1 MRSQPSVV
9 ADNTV
14 NVLKAR
20 GMTENGAKRASL
32 AIYLP
37 DLSGGGAER
46 LHARLLPQFSKAGF
60 NVTFLL
66 DREGGELTDPV
77 KEQGARIVA
86 LDAKRQL
93 SALPKLVRYLKEEK
107 PDILIANMEHMN
119 VMAVLARRLAGVRT
133 RILVTQHNA
142 FSEQVKRRSWQFR
155 VLPALYR
162 MAMPFADVIVAV
174 SAGVADDL
182 AARAGIRRSKIR
194 VIYNGVVTEDFEER
208 TSRTPEH
215 PWFADPQPIVLA
227 MGRLVPQKDFT
238 TLIKAFAGVSKQSD
252 ARLLILGDGPMREE
266 LETLVKSLGLEER
279 ISMPGFS
286 ENALAYLKHAKLFVL
301 SSRFEGFGNV
311 VAEALA
317 CGTPVVSTD
326 CPHGPAEILDGGRF
340 GSLVPVGDAAA
351 LEKAIVDSLGR
362 PVDATELQVRGK
374 TFSVAR
380 CAESYCEVL
389 A

>member
-1 MRSQPSVV
+1 
-9 ADNTV
+9 
-14 NVLKAR
+14 
-20 GMTENGAKRASL
+20 
-32 AIYLP
+32 
-37 DLSGGGAER
+37 
-46 LHARLLPQFSKAGF
+46 
-60 NVTFLL
+60 
-66 DREGGELTDPV
+66 
-77 KEQGARIVA
+77 
-86 LDAKRQL
+86 
-93 SALPKLVRYLKEEK
+93 
-107 PDILIANMEHMN
+107 
-119 VMAVLARRLAGVRT
+119 MAVLARWLAGVRT

-162 MAMPFADVIVAV
+162 MALPFADIIVAV

-182 AARAGIRRSKIR
+182 AARAGIKRSQIH

-215 PWFADPQPIVLA
+215 PWFADPQPVVLA

-252 ARLLILGDGPMREE
+252 ARLLILGDGPMRGE
-266 LETLVKSLGLEER
+266 LEALAKSLDLHER

-286 ENALAYLKHAKLFVL
+286 ENALAYLKRAKLFVL

-340 GSLVPVGDAAA
+340 GSLVPVGDVAA
-351 LEKAIVDSLGR
+351 LEKAIVDCLGR
-362 PVDATELQVRGK
+362 PVDVAVLQVRGQ

>member
-1 MRSQPSVV
+1 
-9 ADNTV
+9 
-14 NVLKAR
+14 
-20 GMTENGAKRASL
+20 MTENGAKRASL

-46 LHARLLPQFSKAGF
+46 LHARLLPQFSQAGF

-77 KEQGARIVA
+77 KEQGARIIA

-93 SALPKLVRYLKEEK
+93 SALPKLVRYLKKEK

-119 VMAVLARRLAGVRT
+119 VMAVFARWLAGVRT

-162 MAMPFADVIVAV
+162 MALPFADIIVAV

-182 AARAGIRRSKIR
+182 AARAGIKRSQIR

-215 PWFADPQPIVLA
+215 PWFADPQPVVLA

-252 ARLLILGDGPMREE
+252 ARLLILGDGPMRGE
-266 LETLVKSLGLEER
+266 LETLAKSLDLHER

-286 ENALAYLKHAKLFVL
+286 ENALAYLKRAKLFVL

-340 GSLVPVGDAAA
+340 GSLVPVGDVAA
-351 LEKAIVDSLGR
+351 LEKAIVDCLGR
-362 PVDATELQVRGK
+362 PVDVAGLQVRGQ